1 MSVLENKLCLSR
13 GRTLNSRLSSQ
24 ILNLMLVAF
33 VLLHLVKIRCS
44 KHIICETGTT
54 VEHTSHTDTQCFTVF
69 SKPLGKDGPF
79 RLNVTMRLGRNP
91 ALLNKS
97 TFPSPFY
104 KESLFEES
112 FIKATQMQL
121 KDRHIIPSSFKTHQV
136 EGLTNISS
144 ASHWPTSVGIF
155 GLLHQPRD

>member
-54 VEHTSHTDTQCFTVF
+54 VEHTSHTVF
-69 SKPLGKDGPF
+69 HS
-79 RLNVTMRLGRNP
+79 V
-91 ALLNKS
+91 
-97 TFPSPFY
+97 
-104 KESLFEES
+104 
-112 FIKATQMQL
+112 
-121 KDRHIIPSSFKTHQV
+121 FKTPGERWTFQI
-136 EGLTNISS
+136 ECDNASRKKSS
-144 ASHWPTSVGIF
+144 TVK
-155 GLLHQPRD
+155 